1 MLKIQKFEL
10 WCHSKK
16 EIMATLIEML
26 TKGDPTNTSQAGF
39 FNSVKLAFL
48 AISNLLD
55 PFENPY

>member
-1 MLKIQKFEL
+1 
-10 WCHSKK
+10 
-16 EIMATLIEML
+16 MATLIEML